1 VEKGFRES
9 TSSEASRV
17 EDRVGNE
24 R

>member
-1 VEKGFRES
+1 VVKGSEEV

-17 EDRVGNE
+17 EDRVGKG